1 VRRPLL
7 LMATFAATW
16 ALIEAVAAGV
26 LVRYSPFQVVF
37 TRYGVHLLFLFVLFR
52 RTPRVLVRTTR
63 PAFQVARSLL
73 MLGMPACYVFSVQS
87 GVPQS
92 TLMMIFWLSP
102 LLVMGLSAAFLR
114 EATRPADVGVALL
127 AAFGTL
133 LMTGRGPLT
142 PASLAIFP
150 LGMAL
155 TFSAYVV
162 MTRGLRTEPTS
173 ANLFYTAL
181 GPFLALAPFMLS
193 LWVTPTWRDALV
205 MVSIGVVGL
214 FALYAL
220 DRATATAP
228 LSRSAPFL
236 YLELPLAMLLE
247 WGLGRF
253 QPGHRTLVGIVT
265 VPCCLALLLLTAR
278 PPLRAR

>member
-1 VRRPLL
+1 
-7 LMATFAATW
+7 MATFAATW

-37 TRYGVHLLFLFVLFR
+37 TRYGVHLLFLFVLVR
-52 RTPRVLVRTTR
+52 GSPRVLVRTTR

-114 EATRPADVGVALL
+114 EPTSPADAGVALL

-142 PASLAIFP
+142 PASLTIFP

-162 MTRGLRTEPTS
+162 MTRALRTEPTS

-181 GPFLALAPFMLS
+181 GPFLALAPFMPA

-220 DRATATAP
+220 DRATAMAP

-253 QPGHRTLVGIVT
+253 QPGHRALLGIVT
-265 VPCCLALLLLTAR
+265 VPCCLAVLLSTTW
-278 PPLRAR
+278 PLRAPSES

>member
-1 VRRPLL
+1 
-7 LMATFAATW
+7 MATFAAVW

-37 TRYGVHLLFLFVLFR
+37 TRYGVHLLFLWALFR

-63 PAFQVARSLL
+63 PAFQAARSLL

-102 LLVMGLSAAFLR
+102 LLVMGLATAFLR
-114 EATRPADVGVALL
+114 EPTGAADAGVALL

-142 PASLAIFP
+142 PASVAIFP

-162 MTRGLRTEPTS
+162 MTRSLRNEPTS

-181 GPFLALAPFMLS
+181 GPFLALLPFMPA
-193 LWVTPTWRDALV
+193 LWITPTLRDALV
-205 MVSIGVVGL
+205 MVSIGIFGL

-220 DRATATAP
+220 DRATAMAP

-236 YLELPLAMLLE
+236 YLELPLAVLLE
-247 WGLGRF
+247 WGLGRY
-253 QPGHRTLVGIVT
+253 QPSHRALLGVVS
-265 VPCCLALLLLTAR
+265 VPLCLALLLLLTAR
-278 PPLRAR
+278 PPRTPPRDA